1 MMLKTPNI
9 PTALSIEIDQART
22 NNLKA
27 LSCSIPQQQLTVVT
41 GASGS
46 GKSSLVFDVLFA
58 EGQRRYLESLSSY
71 AKQFLD
77 RIEKPD
83 VESIRNILPAI
94 ALEQKNGVTNARATV
109 ASVSNATQL
118 LGKLAQHLGQ
128 RTCVHCGSTHL
139 SPINSLTIA
148 KHVSS
153 HLPEK
158 TKLLLTISLPANH
171 AETDALMKAVFQQG
185 YFRFLTSAET
195 GAIQSVQSA
204 QAALNVELID
214 GHLNLLIDR
223 IVLKATAEG
232 EERLIQA
239 LEAVTQLLNQDAF
252 LSQWRLWHQAPQ
264 APIYT
269 PIQFSSA
276 YGCLDCGA
284 AAQPLT
290 DKQFNY
296 LNPEGA
302 CPTCEGYGRAIGI
315 EESRIIPNPNLTLAE
330 GAIHPFETPSNAEI
344 KHLLLVKA
352 KRQGI
357 AIDVPYHALSQEA
370 KHWLWHGSPNTTPE
384 DWWNNEQYLGITPF
398 FAYLETKRYKMHI
411 RVFLAKYRG
420 YHTCTHCHGGRLK
433 PEMQAVMVGEHS
445 IEAWLNTPI
454 YEIAQWL
461 ESFKIPT
468 AWQEALNYT
477 LNAFKQRITC
487 LNAVGLGYL
496 TLNRSIRTLSGGE
509 AQRVNLSAM
518 LGSELTE
525 TLYVLDEPTI
535 GLHAKDTQQLM
546 HVLQQLVALG
556 NTVVIVEHDATVMQ
570 QANHI
575 LDIGPNSGEAGGELV
590 FSGTY
595 PNLLKSNT
603 LTANFLN
610 NPPSRS
616 SFFTEPTPPPSDW
629 ISIIGAT
636 GNNLKNVSVTLPKH
650 QLVCVTGVSGAG
662 KSSLILETL
671 YGNYQLEKGLI
682 PSFDVLPCTSLT
694 GLESFADVILIDQ
707 SPPARSMRSNP
718 ATVVKV
724 FDDIRTLFAQT
735 AKAQALGI
743 TAGDFSFNSEG
754 GRCETCQGLGFVSID
769 MQFMADV
776 RLACPDCDGKRYQAS
791 VLSIELA
798 GKNIADVLAMTIN
811 EVATF
816 FKAYPKIRRKLAPL
830 QALGLGYVRL
840 GQSTT
845 TLSGG
850 EAQRLKLATYLPE
863 EGVTVKKPCLFLFD
877 EPTVGLHLR
886 DVAVLVKALQ
896 RMVTAGH
903 SVIVIEHHL
912 EFLNWAADW
921 VVDMG
926 PEAGEQGGEVTYCGS
941 FSGMRNLSPTQSI
954 TADWLFH
961 SADTN

>member
-1 MMLKTPNI
+1 MLETPTV
-9 PTALSIEIDQART
+9 PTDVLSIEIDQART
-22 NNLKA
+22 NNLKS

-41 GASGS
+41 GPSGS

-94 ALEQKNGVTNARATV
+94 ALEQKNGVKNARSTV
-109 ASVSNATQL
+109 ASVTNCTQL

-128 RTCVHCGSTHL
+128 RTCTQCGSGHL
-139 SPINSLTIA
+139 SAINPLTVA
-148 KHVSS
+148 G
-153 HLPEK
+153 HLLKTYPEK
-158 TKLLLTISLPANH
+158 TKLLLTLSIPAH
-171 AETDALMKAVFQQG
+171 RPETEALVKAVFQQG
-185 YFRFLTSAET
+185 YFRFLTTPET
-195 GAIQSVQSA
+195 GELQSVQSA
-204 QAALNVELID
+204 EEALTVPTVD
-214 GHLNLLIDR
+214 GQLALLVDR

-232 EERLIQA
+232 EERLVQA
-239 LEAVTQLLNQDAF
+239 LEAVTQLLAQDAF
-252 LSQWRLWHQAPQ
+252 LSQWTLWHQSPEASGYSPLH
-264 APIYT
+264 
-269 PIQFSSA
+269 FSSA
-276 YGCLDCGA
+276 FGCLDCGTPA
-284 AAQPLT
+284 HPLT

-302 CPTCEGYGRAIGI
+302 CPVCEGYGRAIGI
-315 EESRIIPNPNLTLAE
+315 EENRIIPNPNLTLAE
-330 GAIHPFETPSNAEI
+330 GAIHPFETPSNMEI
-344 KHLLLVKA
+344 KRVFLTKA
-352 KRQGI
+352 RYKGI
-357 AIDVPYHALSQEA
+357 ATDVPYYALSPEA
-370 KHWLWHGSPNTTPE
+370 KHWVWHGTPNVTAE
-384 DWWNNEQYLGITPF
+384 DLWNYGDYCGIKPF
-398 FAYLETKRYKMHI
+398 FDYLETKRYKMHV

-420 YHTCTHCHGGRLK
+420 YHTCTNCHGGRLK
-433 PEMQAVMVGEHS
+433 PEIQSVVLGSHT
-445 IEAWLNTPI
+445 IEAWLNTPLHQLN
-454 YEIAQWL
+454 AWL
-461 ESFKIPT
+461 DAFTLPT
-468 AWQEALNYT
+468 AWHEVLNYT
-477 LNAFKQRITC
+477 FEAFKQRITC
-487 LNAVGLGYL
+487 LTTVGLGYL
-496 TLNRSIRTLSGGE
+496 TLNRAIRTLSGGE

-546 HVLQQLVALG
+546 GVLQQLVALG
-556 NTVVIVEHDATVMQ
+556 NTVVVVEHDSTVME
-570 QANHI
+570 QADHI

-590 FSGTY
+590 FAGTF
-595 PNLLKSNT
+595 NQLKASHT
-603 LTANFLN
+603 LTADFLN
-610 NPPSRS
+610 HPPSRA
-616 SFFTEPTPPPSDW
+616 SFLDETALLPSPDW
-629 ISIIGAT
+629 MELTGAI
-636 GNNLKNVSVTLPKH
+636 GNNLKNVSIKLPKQ

-671 YGNYQLEKGLI
+671 YGNYQLEKGVI
-682 PSFDVLPCTSLT
+682 PSFDVLPCESLT
-694 GLESFADVILIDQ
+694 GMESFSEVVLIDQ
-707 SPPARSMRSNP
+707 TPPARSMRSNP

-754 GRCETCQGLGFVSID
+754 GRCETCQGLGFVTVD

-776 RLACPDCDGKRYQAS
+776 RLVCPDCDGKRYQAS
-791 VLSIELA
+791 VLGVELA
-798 GKNIADVLAMTIN
+798 GKNIADVLEMTIN

-863 EGVTVKKPCLFLFD
+863 EGVIVKKPCLFLFD

-886 DVAVLVKALQ
+886 DVAVLVKALR

-912 EFLNWAADW
+912 EFLHWAADW
-921 VVDMG
+921 LVDVG
-926 PEAGEQGGEVTYCGS
+926 AGAGEAGGTIVY
-941 FSGMRNLSPTQSI
+941 SGTFEGMKRLAPNQSI

-961 SADTN
+961 R